1 MLVINNGMNMPNLS
15 FIVASSGETNSVAA
29 SPVTSSLWWRRLW
42 RLLGLC
48 CLLASQ
54 PLLAADILV
63 IESYHHQHPWDISYR
78 QALQQQLGANHT
90 LHFFYLDTK
99 RLPETEFAAQAEKV
113 WYAYLAL
120 SPALVILG
128 DDNAINLL
136 ARRIAANH
144 TPVVYLGM
152 NGNPRRSGFYGL
164 QNLTGVLER
173 PLMKRNVHEMG
184 QLVPNARRALIL
196 FDASEVSQ
204 TAINEEFR
212 GLESQQVGSLTI
224 DIKLIHSDELWKQEV
239 SQAKSNGYDLLF
251 IGLYHTISDRFGQ
264 YQSADQVLT
273 WTGEHT
279 PIPLFSFWD
288 FSMGPKLACGGLV
301 ISGRQ
306 QGETAAKLAQEIL
319 AGGAKSAVQ
328 PRIAPR
334 GEYLFSHAAL
344 ARWGIQLPD
353 DIARRTEWRP

>member
-1 MLVINNGMNMPNLS
+1 
-15 FIVASSGETNSVAA
+15 
-29 SPVTSSLWWRRLW
+29 
-42 RLLGLC
+42 
-48 CLLASQ
+48 
-54 PLLAADILV
+54 
-63 IESYHHQHPWDISYR
+63 
-78 QALQQQLGANHT
+78 
-90 LHFFYLDTK
+90 
-99 RLPETEFAAQAEKV
+99 
-113 WYAYLAL
+113 
-120 SPALVILG
+120 
-128 DDNAINLL
+128 
-136 ARRIAANH
+136 
-144 TPVVYLGM
+144 
-152 NGNPRRSGFYGL
+152 
-164 QNLTGVLER
+164 
-173 PLMKRNVHEMG
+173 MKRNVHEMG

-264 YQSADQVLT
+264 YQSADQVLA

-288 FSMGPKLACGGLV
+288 FSIGPKLACGGLV
-301 ISGRQ
+301 ISGRE